1 MKSYVR
7 VISLFLA
14 VLTVVTMAVM
24 AVPAAAAGSPKRLS
38 LQDYRTRY
46 SEFLTKKDWKDGA
59 RWYGNKKDGHKPP
72 VVSNY
77 SCGSCYAY
85 AADFAAV
92 VYEINPGKAEKGK
105 GSCPW
110 NHSFFKKFTNVND
123 IKTGDV
129 IHTYRTEKN
138 EEGKTVRI
146 NHWFV
151 VLERKGNELFTA
163 EGNYENRVRA
173 STKTAGYLIENGK
186 LYLKVGNSKYLKNFS
201 EGYHYSFAPEFKVRF
216 DANGGTGSMADH
228 TATYGYNVKTPSAAF
243 TKKGYAFNHWTV
255 SRSSD
260 NKYYCVEKVQSGD
273 KEKGVWYAENEI
285 PSNYKKKEYPN
296 EYSFCWA
303 TLDPTEVITVHAEW
317 KRIGNYFTVSYHPNG
332 GKGTMEDTT
341 VIYGVDTKLPEA
353 TFTKDGYGVAGWN
366 VYRKSDGK
374 WLYRRNNKAEGGK
387 WCVKGKE
394 PKGYTLAVYKNG
406 TTLAKTSKVNG
417 DEIQLYAVWKKAF
430 TVEYDANGGTGA
442 MEDTVVVYGQNTKI
456 PQCTFTRDGY
466 KFKGW
471 NVYRESDG
479 KWVYR
484 RNNSTVNAKWCK
496 EGQQPSGYTLGW
508 YKDGTTVAKTS
519 SVAGDTVR
527 FVAVWE
533 KVGGTAGSNNQ
544 TSQTPTKPKEEQKP
558 TEPKEEQKP
567 TTPKEEDQD
576 HNSGTTNTT
585 PPVEEQEKPVEKVCT
600 LAVQNLY
607 LPPAKLSTGSA
618 FTVSGV
624 VTSKDTI
631 TSVTIRVKDANTGKV
646 AFSGTAQ
653 PNSKSYSLFNLDSK
667 MTFSKLAAGK
677 YVLEV
682 IAKDSVGE
690 KTLVKHEFTRVASN
704 ITSSNMVYPSGTLTK
719 GKTFRVSGKVSSAD
733 KISKVELSVHTTDG
747 KKMFSGTANPNAAN
761 YDVYGL
767 DSKMTFKQLPAGKY
781 IYRVAVTDGKGVTR
795 YAVSMSF
802 TVK

>member
-1 MKSYVR
+1 MLSAVVFTATVAEAATIYQ
-7 VISLFLA
+7 ISKKTYEERIDQFVKDSRWKNGLPWNEKQGTA
-14 VLTVVTMAVM
+14 KYGKQ
-24 AVPAAAAGSPKRLS
+24 PELS
-38 LQDYRTRY
+38 KYD
-46 SEFLTKKDWKDGA
+46 
-59 RWYGNKKDGHKPP
+59 
-72 VVSNY
+72 
-77 SCGSCYAY
+77 CYTCMAY
-85 AADFAAV
+85 AADFAAF
-92 VYEINPGKAEKGK
+92 VYGINEGK
-105 GSCPW
+105 W
-110 NHSFFKKFTNVND
+110 NNPFAHKFFTNFKSAKD
-123 IKTGDV
+123 IKAGDV
-129 IHTYRTEKN
+129 INTP
-138 EEGKTVRI
+138 G
-146 NHWFV
+146 HWFV
-151 VLERKGNELFTA
+151 VLKRDGDRLYTA
-163 EGNYENRVRA
+163 EGNREDKVVIGWDKYKIIDGQLYVFYAEYN
-173 STKTAGYLIENGK
+173 GYKEKRTISN
-186 LYLKVGNSKYLKNFS
+186 
-201 EGYHYSFAPEFKVRF
+201 GYHYNFAPEFKLRF
-216 DANGGTGSMADH
+216 DSNGGKGTMPDYKVAYADQRE
-228 TATYGYNVKTPSAAF
+228 TPAAAF
-243 TKKGYAFNHWTV
+243 TRPGYAFSHWTV

-260 NKYYCVEKVQSGD
+260 NKYYCKQENGT
-273 KEKGVWYAENEI
+273 KEGWYLESEI
-285 PSNYKKKEYPN
+285 PEGYVKKAYPDK
-296 EYSFCWA
+296 YSFCWA
-303 TLDPTEVITVHAEW
+303 TKNSSEVITVHAEW
-317 KRIGNYFTVSYHPNG
+317 KRIGQYFTVSYHPNG

-374 WLYRRNNKAEGGK
+374 WLYRLNNKAEGGK

-466 KFKGW
+466 KFKCW

-527 FVAVWE
+527 FIAVWE

-600 LAVQNLY
+600 LDVKNLY

-618 FTVSGV
+618 YTVSGV
-624 VTSKDTI
+624 VTSQDTI
-631 TSVTIRVKDANTGKV
+631 TSVTISVKDASTGKV

-682 IAKDSVGE
+682 VAKDTVGE
-690 KTLVKHEFTRVASN
+690 KTLVKHEFSRVASN
-704 ITSSNMVYPSGTLTK
+704 IKSANMVYPSGTLTK
-719 GKTFRVSGKVSSAD
+719 GKTFRVSGTVSSTD
-733 KISKVELSVHTTDG
+733 KISKVELCVYNVNG
-747 KKMFSGTANPNAAN
+747 EKMFAATAAPNATS

-767 DSKMTFKQLPAGKY
+767 DSKMTFRQLPAGKY
-781 IYRVAVTDGKGVTR
+781 IYRVVVTDSKSVTK